1 MTYGDAIEF
10 LINTGN
16 TYKAII
22 DLSQYAD
29 TIMANMQREVDDLK
43 AEKRTVRKFLKSNMN
58 DENKLS
64 AIDALTEEDGRRQK
78 VR

>member
-16 TYKAII
+16 AYKAIM

-29 TIMANMQREVDDLK
+29 TIMANMQREADELK
-43 AEKRTVRKFLKSNMN
+43 AEKRTVRKFLKSNMD

-64 AIDALTEEDGRRQK
+64 AIDALTEEES
-78 VR
+78 

>member
-16 TYKAII
+16 AYKAII

-29 TIMANMQREVDDLK
+29 TIMANMQREADELK
-43 AEKRTVRKFLKSNMN
+43 AEKRTVSKFLKSNMN

-64 AIDALTEEDGRRQK
+64 AIDALTEEDGRR
-78 VR
+78 

>member
-16 TYKAII
+16 VYKAIM

-29 TIMANMQREVDDLK
+29 TIMANTQREADELK
-43 AEKRTVRKFLKSNMN
+43 AEKRTVRKFLKSNMD

-64 AIDALTEEDGRRQK
+64 AIDALTEEEI
-78 VR
+78 

>member
-16 TYKAII
+16 AYKAII

-29 TIMANMQREVDDLK
+29 TIMANMQREADDLK

-64 AIDALTEEDGRRQK
+64 AIDALTEEDDG
-78 VR
+78 

>member
-16 TYKAII
+16 AYKAIM

-29 TIMANMQREVDDLK
+29 TIMANMQREADELK

-64 AIDALTEEDGRRQK
+64 AIDALTEEDDG
-78 VR
+78 

>member
-1 MTYGDAIEF
+1 MTYGDVIEF

-16 TYKAII
+16 AYKAII

-29 TIMANMQREVDDLK
+29 TIMANMQREADELK
-43 AEKRTVRKFLKSNMN
+43 AEKRTVRKFLKSNMD

-64 AIDALTEEDGRRQK
+64 AIDALTEEDDG
-78 VR
+78 

>member
-16 TYKAII
+16 AYKAIM

-29 TIMANMQREVDDLK
+29 TIMANMQREADELK
-43 AEKRTVRKFLKSNMN
+43 AEKRTVRKFLKSNMD

-64 AIDALTEEDGRRQK
+64 AIGALTEEEE
-78 VR
+78 

>member
-16 TYKAII
+16 AYKAII

-29 TIMANMQREVDDLK
+29 TIMANMQREADELK

-64 AIDALTEEDGRRQK
+64 AIDALTEEDGRR
-78 VR
+78 

>member
-16 TYKAII
+16 AYKAII

-29 TIMANMQREVDDLK
+29 TIMANMQREADELK
-43 AEKRTVRKFLKSNMN
+43 AEKRTVRKFLKSNMD

-64 AIDALTEEDGRRQK
+64 AIDALTEEDDG
-78 VR
+78 

>member
-16 TYKAII
+16 AYKAIM

-29 TIMANMQREVDDLK
+29 TIMANMQREADELK
-43 AEKRTVRKFLKSNMN
+43 AEKRTVRKFLKSNMD

-64 AIDALTEEDGRRQK
+64 AIDALTEEDGRR
-78 VR
+78 

>member
-16 TYKAII
+16 AYKAII

-29 TIMANMQREVDDLK
+29 TIMANMQREADELK

-64 AIDALTEEDGRRQK
+64 AIDALTEEES
-78 VR
+78 

>member
-16 TYKAII
+16 AYKAIM

-29 TIMANMQREVDDLK
+29 TIMANMQREADELK
-43 AEKRTVRKFLKSNMN
+43 AEKRTVRKLLKSNMD

-64 AIDALTEEDGRRQK
+64 AIDALTEEES
-78 VR
+78 

>member
-16 TYKAII
+16 AYKAIM

-29 TIMANMQREVDDLK
+29 TIMANMQREADELK
-43 AEKRTVRKFLKSNMN
+43 AEKRTVRKYLKSNMN

-64 AIDALTEEDGRRQK
+64 AIDALTEEDD
-78 VR
+78 V

>member
-16 TYKAII
+16 AYKAIM

-29 TIMANMQREVDDLK
+29 TIMANMQREADKLK

-64 AIDALTEEDGRRQK
+64 AIDALTEEDGRR
-78 VR
+78 

>member
-16 TYKAII
+16 AYKAII

-64 AIDALTEEDGRRQK
+64 AIDALTEEDDG
-78 VR
+78 

>member
-16 TYKAII
+16 AYKAIM

-29 TIMANMQREVDDLK
+29 TIMANMQREADDLK
-43 AEKRTVRKFLKSNMN
+43 AEKRTVRKFLKSNMD

-64 AIDALTEEDGRRQK
+64 AIDALTEEES
-78 VR
+78 

>member
-16 TYKAII
+16 AYKAII

-29 TIMANMQREVDDLK
+29 TIMANTQREADELK
-43 AEKRTVRKFLKSNMN
+43 AEKRTVRKFLKSNMD

-64 AIDALTEEDGRRQK
+64 AIDALTEEEI
-78 VR
+78 

>member
-16 TYKAII
+16 AYKAIM

-29 TIMANMQREVDDLK
+29 TIMANMQREADELK

-64 AIDALTEEDGRRQK
+64 AIGALTEEDDG
-78 VR
+78 